1 MMKDERPVDEPIA
14 PDVDKDLFDRE
25 RDPHGSATQATA
37 LQQADGALSGVGQ
50 GDTLA
55 VVVSHIFPPRSEA
68 GIFRSPLCDMCKCFR
83 LMGMSEQAIKV
94 GTIMVL
100 SLWSPYLGDKT
111 PLVVRDPDGT
121 TGRELFDLCLRFA
134 PDGIT
139 RDELPKGKGRYF
151 SPTLRAGCVTVLSD
165 REDSLW
171 DDPSYLHIDLQTDIE
186 ALKRR
191 LIDKTRNSLSY
202 DRDFLEV
209 RHALIRNLFEIVI
222 PGPVNVPFGE
232 ELVNRLDLG
241 AQKLEVR
248 FDALLGLLRNVT
260 RINNGLREG
269 PMAWVARKMGLRPD
283 QLLKFLG
290 RAASLP
296 RDPAPLLCSRIDYH
310 LFLRLA
316 NGVLANLRSLLTARQ
331 QAVFDVVRDENLKT
345 IRQEFP
351 DLPWPPNEKTM
362 LDLLSQNVGFGA
374 NYTDIDT
381 KIQQVRKQYPLAG
394 SRDQNELEEL
404 RCMGFLKGTKV
415 KSTIYYAVT
424 RLYSDTHLR
433 LPEIADMGDSAF
445 GDAPPDPIAIRDI
458 ITGETVHV

>member
-1 MMKDERPVDEPIA
+1 MKEEGPMDESILM
-14 PDVDKDLFDRE
+14 DVYEDLFDRE
-25 RDPHGSATQATA
+25 DDTAESATQATA
-37 LQQADGALSGVGQ
+37 LQQRDGAPSGVGQ

-55 VVVSHIFPPRSEA
+55 IVEAHIFPPRTVS
-68 GIFRSPLCDMCKCFR
+68 GIFRSPLCDVCNSFR

-94 GTIMVL
+94 GTIMAL

-134 PDGIT
+134 PGGIT
-139 RDELPKGKGRYF
+139 REELPKGKGRYF
-151 SPTLRAGCVTVLSD
+151 SPTLRAGCVTLLSD
-165 REDSLW
+165 REDPLW

-191 LIDKTRNSLSY
+191 LVDKTRNSLSY
-202 DRDFLEV
+202 NKDDLEM
-209 RHALIRNLFEIVI
+209 RHALVRNLFEIVMPVPVSI
-222 PGPVNVPFGE
+222 PFPE
-232 ELVNRLDLG
+232 ELISHLDLG

-260 RINNGLREG
+260 RINSGLREG
-269 PMAWVARKMGLRPD
+269 PMAWVARKLGVRLD
-283 QLLKFLG
+283 QLQKFLG
-290 RAASLP
+290 HAAPAP
-296 RDPAPLLCSRIDYH
+296 RDPVPLTCSRVDYH

-316 NGVLANLRSLLTARQ
+316 NGVLANPRSLLTARQ

-351 DLPWPPNEKTM
+351 DLPWPPNEKTL

-374 NYTDIDT
+374 NYTSIDAR
-381 KIQQVRKQYPLAG
+381 IQQVRKQYPSAG

-415 KSTIYYAVT
+415 KSTVYYAVT

-433 LPEIADMGDSAF
+433 LPEITDMGTSTF
-445 GDAPPDPIAIRDI
+445 GEEDGIAVQDI
-458 ITGETVHV
+458 ITEETVHV